1 MKQEYN
7 TLYYI
12 KSKILRKDYI
22 INNVCLLLYTN
33 VDNHIMNMLHLN
45 LIEEDIEK
53 CYNGWFLLISVLSS
67 VIKSSI

>member
-7 TLYYI
+7 TLYYV

-22 INNVCLLLYTN
+22 INNVCLFLYTN
-33 VDNHIMNMLHLN
+33 VDNHIMNMLQLN